1 MMNSRLFSYC
11 SALLMLGLLPAYGQS
26 GRPKDCRIRLS
37 NVTARSGVT
46 FRHTD
51 GGSGQGYI
59 VEGVAAG
66 LATFDYDGDGLID
79 IYFLNGS
86 PLPDTRHEGPPPRHA
101 LYRNLG
107 GFRFRDVTDQTGVGN
122 TGYGMGVAAADY
134 DNDGHPDLYLSNFGP
149 NVLYHNNGDGAFT
162 DVTARAGV
170 ANGNKVGAGTA
181 FLDLDGDGNL
191 DLYAANYV
199 EFTYDQHITRMVGP
213 YEFSPGPRDYP
224 PMPDTLYRN
233 HGDGTFRDVSR
244 VSGIASVAGPGMG
257 MVCFDYDDDGDTDVF
272 ICNDNWQNFLFRND
286 GHGTFEEAGMLA
298 GVAYNI
304 DGGENGNMGADAG
317 DYDNDGRLD
326 LFVTD
331 YQAEMPMLLHNRGDA
346 SFENVTAAAGLGS
359 AAFPHVK
366 WGTGLVDFDNDG
378 DVDIVILNQNAP
390 PTIIKNILNERGSK
404 NHWLQIRLRGVKS
417 NRDGVGARVRVAAGN
432 RVLVDEVHGGRGY
445 QSHYGSR
452 LHFGLGRRDK
462 VDRIEVR
469 WIGGGTDVL
478 ENVAA
483 DRLLTITE
491 ASGEPG
497 P

>member
-1 MMNSRLFSYC
+1 
-11 SALLMLGLLPAYGQS
+11 
-26 GRPKDCRIRLS
+26 
-37 NVTARSGVT
+37 
-46 FRHTD
+46 
-51 GGSGQGYI
+51 
-59 VEGVAAG
+59 
-66 LATFDYDGDGLID
+66 
-79 IYFLNGS
+79 
-86 PLPDTRHEGPPPRHA
+86 
-101 LYRNLG
+101 
-107 GFRFRDVTDQTGVGN
+107 
-122 TGYGMGVAAADY
+122 
-134 DNDGHPDLYLSNFGP
+134 
-149 NVLYHNNGDGAFT
+149 
-162 DVTARAGV
+162 
-170 ANGNKVGAGTA
+170 
-181 FLDLDGDGNL
+181 
-191 DLYAANYV
+191 
-199 EFTYDQHITRMVGP
+199 
-213 YEFSPGPRDYP
+213 
-224 PMPDTLYRN
+224 
-233 HGDGTFRDVSR
+233 
-244 VSGIASVAGPGMG
+244 
-257 MVCFDYDDDGDTDVF
+257 
-272 ICNDNWQNFLFRND
+272 
-286 GHGTFEEAGMLA
+286 
-298 GVAYNI
+298 
-304 DGGENGNMGADAG
+304 
-317 DYDNDGRLD
+317 
-326 LFVTD
+326 
-331 YQAEMPMLLHNRGDA
+331 MLLHNRGDA